1 MQLFLASILSG
12 AALLVGVFAQPDW
25 KPYSSSEGQFVV
37 SLPDEPR
44 TSTIVTAT
52 GAGPL
57 FTHIVSANDGDLNEY
72 LVSWTDYHRNV
83 EEKATEKTFDRMRD
97 ALIRQREGK
106 LTNESATMIAGR
118 TGRAFAFTDK
128 AGHTVNVKFYFVGQR
143 SFEMLA
149 ESRSKANLADVDKFF
164 ASFKV
169 SELVKRDVQKVLDD
183 SEREARAEIR
193 AAKREAKREVKRD
206 KWELISDDRENPVRD
221 DNTAHD
227 TNDELEHSQD
237 TDCTERNGFSRP

>member
-12 AALLVGVFAQPDW
+12 AALLIGVFGQTDW
-25 KPYSSSEGQFVV
+25 KPYSSSEGQFAV
-37 SLPDEPR
+37 SLPDDPR
-44 TSTIVTAT
+44 TNTVVTITE
-52 GAGPL
+52 AGPL

-83 EEKATEKTFDRMRD
+83 EDKATSRTFDRMRD
-97 ALIRQREGK
+97 ALIHQKGGK
-106 LTNESATMIAGR
+106 LMSESATMIAGR

-128 AGHTVNVKFYFVGQR
+128 AGHTVSVKFSFVGNR

-149 ESRSKANLADVDKFF
+149 ESRSKANLADAEKFF

-169 SELVKRDVQKVLDD
+169 SDLVKREARKALGD

-193 AAKREAKREVKRD
+193 GAKREAKRE
-206 KWELISDDRENPVRD
+206 KWQLISEVQGNPVCDDSTVRD
-221 DNTAHD
+221 VDD
-227 TNDELEHSQD
+227 DIEHGAD
-237 TDCTERNGFSRP
+237 PERAERSGFSHP

>member
-12 AALLVGVFAQPDW
+12 AALLIGVFGQADW

-44 TSTIVTAT
+44 TNTVVTVT
-52 GAGPL
+52 NAGPL

-83 EEKATEKTFDRMRD
+83 EDKATPRTFDRMRD

-106 LTNESATMIAGR
+106 LTTESSTMIAGR

-128 AGHTVNVKFYFVGQR
+128 EGHTVSVKFSFVGNR

-149 ESRSKANLADVDKFF
+149 ESHCKANPANAEKFF

-169 SELVKRDVQKVLDD
+169 SDLVKREVRKALGD

-193 AAKREAKREVKRD
+193 EAKREAKRQ
-206 KWELISDDRENPVRD
+206 KWQLISEVRENPVCD
-221 DNTAHD
+221 DNTVRATEED
-227 TNDELEHSQD
+227 VEHGED
-237 TDCTERNGFSRP
+237 PERAERSGFSHP